1 MARRI
6 NEDKA
11 QNSTSSESYADPF
24 AEFKSEFSS
33 TSSSYHELS
42 DFPIQEV
49 NLLTQVQQQVD
60 LLEEMIFRN
69 SFLMKEVRYLLKK

>member
-6 NEDKA
+6 LENNEENLKMNESFLDLDTEDSA
-11 QNSTSSESYADPF
+11 TSSA
-24 AEFKSEFSS
+24 
-33 TSSSYHELS
+33 YHELS
-42 DFPIQEV
+42 DIPVQEV
-49 NLLTQVQQQVD
+49 PLLTQVQRQVD